1 MRRLLILLSAC
12 LFLVNGARAQ
22 DRSSSTFGLDPKDA
36 QAVRSIQSK
45 MAQIRK
51 HRPTVALVLSGGGAK
66 GAATVGALKFMEQYD
81 LPVDMVVGT
90 SIGGLLGGM
99 YALGYSADYL
109 DSLIH
114 NINWEMAL
122 SDKVDRQYIPYS
134 RTRYK
139 EKFLVSIPFYY
150 RTDDYKNYVAGDM
163 PFASGEER
171 RLLRL
176 GADEKGT
183 SIDRIIS
190 DNLMGSLPSGFV
202 YGQNVC
208 QIISSRTVG
217 YSDSTDFFKF
227 PIPFACVATDVASGK
242 AKIWH
247 DGSVNLALRSTMS
260 IPGLFTPVRTQ
271 GMVLADGG
279 MRNNFPVDI
288 ARDMGADI
296 VIGIDLSTGNLEA
309 DKINNLGDILWQ
321 GIDMLAGDSFERNV
335 RSVDVRIHPDLG
347 EYNMLSF
354 NEVAI
359 DTMFRR
365 GYRAAEAAASQLE
378 DVRRKVGSEKRKLQA
393 RPAVDLNRQPVI
405 IGDIDVVGVTPEEAD
420 YIRSKMTVKAGSL
433 VTYSLIEEDIAR
445 VFGEGTYDFVN
456 YEMRGSMEPYRLRIL
471 CKRGPMHQLGLGF
484 RVDSQDLVS
493 ILVNIGLNTH
503 SIRGSSLD
511 LTGRIG
517 INPYLD
523 LHYAYNSPKLP
534 TLNARA
540 FFRWA
545 DHNNFVSSSN
555 NFNIIFNQ
563 YTQEL
568 YASNMKWSSFD
579 VQGGLR
585 NQYFNVKQILAT
597 GVQGDYDPVS
607 VTQDYPG
614 VFINARMETLDNGY
628 FPTRGVSAG
637 IQAEFI
643 SRMFVDGHPKP
654 FGTLAMDGQM
664 PVSWGRFTLVPKGS
678 VRFLFGDDI
687 PIVYANVMGGDFP
700 GRYVDHQRPFMGINK
715 AAIRQNYMM
724 IGRLDARF
732 NVAGSHYVSAIFN
745 AAYDF
750 SSFREFDLGEHV
762 FGAGLEYAYN
772 SVMGPLK
779 LSIHWSSITKKVGGY
794 LSIGYNF

>member
-1 MRRLLILLSAC
+1 MKRLLIFISACFLLGLSA
-12 LFLVNGARAQ
+12 LAQ
-22 DRSSSTFGLDPKDA
+22 DRASSTFGLDPKDA
-36 QAVRSIQSK
+36 QAVRSIQAK
-45 MAQIRK
+45 MAQIRR

-90 SIGGLLGGM
+90 SIGGLLGAL
-99 YALGYSADYL
+99 YSLGYSADYL

-122 SDKVDRQYIPYS
+122 SDKVDRKYIPYS
-134 RTRYK
+134 QTRYM

-150 RTDDYKNYVAGDM
+150 RTDDYQNYVTGDM

-171 RLLRL
+171 RLHL
-176 GADEKGT
+176 GADEQGT

-247 DGSVNLALRSTMS
+247 DGSINLAMRSTMS

-296 VIGIDLSTGNLEA
+296 VIGIDLSTGSTEA

-321 GIDMLAGDSFERNV
+321 GIDMLAGDSYERNL
-335 RSVDVRIHPDLG
+335 RSVDVRIHPDLTG
-347 EYNMLSF
+347 YNMLSF
-354 NEVAI
+354 NDVAI
-359 DTMFRR
+359 DTMFNR
-365 GYRAAEAAASQLE
+365 GYKAAVEAAKDLAA
-378 DVRRKVGSEKRKLQA
+378 VRRKVGSEKRRLQA
-393 RPAVDLNRQPVI
+393 RPAVDLNNQSVV
-405 IGDIDVVGVTPEEAD
+405 IGDIDVVGVTAEEAD
-420 YIRSKMTVKAGSL
+420 YIRSRLSVKPGSVVNYDVL
-433 VTYSLIEEDIAR
+433 EEDIAR

-456 YEMRGSMEPYRLRIL
+456 YELRGTMEPYRLRIL

-517 INPYLD
+517 VNPYLD
-523 LHYAYNSPKLP
+523 VHYAYNSPKLP
-534 TLNARA
+534 TINARA

-545 DHNNFVSSSN
+545 DRNNFVSGDNSYSIV
-555 NFNIIFNQ
+555 FHQ

-568 YASNMKWSSFD
+568 YFSRMKWSSFD
-579 VQGGLR
+579 VQAGLR
-585 NQYFNVKQILAT
+585 NQYFKIKQILASD
-597 GVQGDYDPVS
+597 VQGNYDPRTIS
-607 VTQDYPG
+607 ADYPG
-614 VFINARMETLDNGY
+614 AFLNARMETLDNGY

-637 IQAEFI
+637 VQADFV
-643 SRMFVDGHPKP
+643 SRMFVDNHPKP
-654 FGTLAMDGQM
+654 FVSVAMDGMM
-664 PVSWGRFTLVPKGS
+664 PVSWGKFTLVPRGS
-678 VRFLFGDDI
+678 LRFLFGEDI
-687 PIVYANVMGGDFP
+687 PIVFANVMGGDFP
-700 GRYVDHQRPFMGINK
+700 GRYVDQQRPFLGINK
-715 AAIRQNYMM
+715 AAIRRNYMM
-724 IGRLDARF
+724 IGRLDARY
-732 NVAGSHYVSAIFN
+732 NIAGSHFVSAIFN

-750 SSFREFDLGEHV
+750 NSFKEFEQGEHN

-772 SVMGPLK
+772 SVLGPLK
-779 LSIHWSSITKKVGGY
+779 LDIHWSTITRKVGAY
-794 LSIGYNF
+794 LSIGFNF

>member
-1 MRRLLILLSAC
+1 MKKILTLLSAC
-12 LFLVNGARAQ
+12 LLAGISALAQ

-36 QAVRSIQSK
+36 QAVQSIRNR
-45 MAQIRK
+45 MAQIRG

-66 GAATVGALKFMEQYD
+66 GAATVGALKFMEQYN

-114 NINWEMAL
+114 NINWDMAL

-150 RTDDYKNYVAGDM
+150 RTDDYQSYVAGDL
-163 PFASGEER
+163 PFASGEDR
-171 RLLRL
+171 RLHL

-202 YGQNVC
+202 YGQNVS

-247 DGSVNLALRSTMS
+247 NGSINLALRSTMS

-271 GMVLADGG
+271 GMVLTDGG

-296 VIGIDLSTGNLEA
+296 VIGIDLSTDSMEA

-335 RSVDVRIHPDLG
+335 RSVDVRIHPDLDG
-347 EYNMLSF
+347 YNMLSF
-354 NEVAI
+354 NDAAI

-365 GYRAAEAAASQLE
+365 GYRAAEAAADELAS
-378 DVRRKVGSEKRKLQA
+378 VRRKVGGEKRRLQA
-393 RPAVDLNRQPVI
+393 KPAVDLNRQPVV
-405 IGDIDVVGVTPEEAD
+405 IGDIDVVGVTAEEAD
-420 YIRSKMTVKAGSL
+420 YIRSKLSVKAGSI
-433 VTYSLIEEDIAR
+433 VTYSALEEDIAR

-456 YEMRGSMEPYRLRIL
+456 YELRGSMEPYRLRIL

-503 SIRGSSLD
+503 SIRGASLD
-511 LTGRIG
+511 MTGRIG
-517 INPYLD
+517 VNPYLD
-523 LHYAYNSPKLP
+523 LHFAYNSPKLP
-534 TLNARA
+534 TINARA

-545 DHNNFVSSSN
+545 DRNNFISGTN
-555 NFNIIFNQ
+555 NYSIAFHQ
-563 YTQEL
+563 YTQDL
-568 YASNMKWSSFD
+568 YASNMKWSNFD
-579 VQGGLR
+579 VQGGIR

-597 GVQGDYDPVS
+597 DVQGDYDPRSVS
-607 VTQDYPG
+607 WDYPG
-614 VFINARMETLDNGY
+614 LFLNARMETLDDGY
-628 FPTRGVSAG
+628 FPTKGVSAG
-637 IQAEFI
+637 IQGEFV

-654 FGTLAMDGQM
+654 FGTLSMDGQM
-664 PVSWGRFTLVPKGS
+664 PVSWGRFTLIPRGS
-678 VRFLFGDDI
+678 VRFLFGEDI
-687 PIVYANVMGGDFP
+687 PIVFANVMGGDYQ
-700 GRYVDHQRPFMGINK
+700 GRYVDQQIPFMGINK
-715 AAIRQNYMM
+715 AAIRRNYMM
-724 IGRLDARF
+724 VGRMDARI
-732 NVAGSHYVSAIFN
+732 NVAGSHYVSAVFN

-750 SSFREFDLGEHV
+750 NAFQEFELGEHV
-762 FGAGLEYAYN
+762 LGAGLEYAYN
-772 SVMGPLK
+772 SVLGPLK
-779 LSIHWSSITKKVGGY
+779 LSVHWSSITRKLGAY
-794 LSIGYNF
+794 LSMGFNF

>member
-1 MRRLLILLSAC
+1 MKRLLSILSAC
-12 LFLVNGARAQ
+12 FLLGLSALAQ
-22 DRSSSTFGLDPKDA
+22 DRSSSTFGLDPEDA
-36 QAVRSIQSK
+36 QAVRSIQSR
-45 MAQIRK
+45 MDQIRK

-66 GAATVGALKFMEQYD
+66 GAATIGALKFMEQYD
-81 LPVDMVVGT
+81 LPIDMVVGT

-99 YALGYSADYL
+99 YALGYDANYL

-122 SDKVDRQYIPYS
+122 SDKVDRKYIPYS

-150 RTDDYKNYVAGDM
+150 RTNDYQNYVTGDL
-163 PFASGEER
+163 PFASAGDRRLHLGAEER
-171 RLLRL
+171 
-176 GADEKGT
+176 GN

-190 DNLMGSLPSGFV
+190 DNLMGSLPAGFV
-202 YGQNVC
+202 YGQNVY

-247 DGSVNLALRSTMS
+247 DGSLNLALRSTMS

-296 VIGIDLSTGNLEA
+296 VIGIDLSTSNLEA
-309 DKINNLGDILWQ
+309 EKINNLGDILWQ

-335 RSVDVRIHPDLG
+335 RSVDVRIHPDLDG
-347 EYNMLSF
+347 YNMLSF

-365 GYRAAEAAASQLE
+365 GYRAAEAAADELAA
-378 DVRRKVGSEKRKLQA
+378 VRRKVGSDKRRLQA
-393 RPAVDLNRQPVI
+393 RPAVDLNRQPVV
-405 IGDIDVVGVTPEEAD
+405 IGDIDIVGVTADEAD
-420 YIRSKMTVKAGSL
+420 YIRSKLAVKAGTVISYQML
-433 VTYSLIEEDIAR
+433 EEDIAR
-445 VFGEGTYDFVN
+445 VFGEGTYDFVS
-456 YEMRGSMEPYRLRIL
+456 YELRGSMEPYRLRIL

-484 RVDSQDLVS
+484 RVDTQDLVS

-503 SIRGSSLD
+503 SVRGASLD
-511 LTGRIG
+511 LTGRVG
-517 INPYLD
+517 VNPYLD
-523 LHYAYNSPKLP
+523 LHFAYNAPKWP

-545 DHNNFVSSSN
+545 DRNNFISGDN
-555 NFNIIFNQ
+555 NFSIAFHQ

-568 YASNMKWSSFD
+568 YFSNMRWSHFD
-579 VQGGLR
+579 VQGGFR
-585 NQYFNVKQILAT
+585 NQYFNVRQILAKD
-597 GVQGDYDPVS
+597 VLGDYDPQTIS
-607 VTQDYPG
+607 RDYPG
-614 VFINARMETLDNGY
+614 FFLNARIETLDNGY

-637 IQAEFI
+637 IQGEFV
-643 SRMFVDGHPKP
+643 SRLFVEGHPKP
-654 FGTLAMDGQM
+654 FAVVALDGQM
-664 PVSWGRFTLVPKGS
+664 PVTWGRFTLVPHGS
-678 VRFLFGDDI
+678 ARILFGDDI
-687 PIVYANVMGGDFP
+687 PIVYANVLGGDFP
-700 GRYVDHQRPFMGINK
+700 GRYVDQQRPFMGINK
-715 AAIRQNYMM
+715 AALRRNGMLV
-724 IGRLDARF
+724 GRLDARY
-732 NVAGSHYVSAIFN
+732 NVAGNHFVSAIFN

-750 SSFREFDLGEHV
+750 NNFREFVKGEPV

-772 SVMGPLK
+772 SVLGPIK
-779 LSIHWSSITKKVGGY
+779 LDIHWSTITKKVGAY

>member
-1 MRRLLILLSAC
+1 MKRLLTLLSAC
-12 LFLVNGARAQ
+12 ILLGLSSQAQ
-22 DRSSSTFGLDPKDA
+22 DRTSSTFGLDPKDA
-36 QAVRSIQSK
+36 QAVRTIQSR

-66 GAATVGALKFMEQYD
+66 GAATVGALKYMEQYN
-81 LPVDMVVGT
+81 LPIDMVVGT

-99 YALGYSADYL
+99 YSLGYSADYL

-122 SDKVDRQYIPYS
+122 SDKVDRKYIPYS

-150 RTDDYKNYVAGDM
+150 RTDDYQTYVAGDL
-163 PFASGEER
+163 PFASGEDR
-171 RLLRL
+171 RLHL
-176 GADEKGT
+176 GADDRGT

-227 PIPFACVATDVASGK
+227 PIPFACVATDIASGK

-271 GMVLADGG
+271 GMVLTDGG

-296 VIGIDLSTGNLEA
+296 VIGIDLSTGDQEA
-309 DKINNLGDILWQ
+309 EKINNLGDILWK

-335 RSVDVRIHPDLG
+335 RSVDVRIHPDLSG
-347 EYNMLSF
+347 YNMLSF
-354 NEVAI
+354 NDVAI

-365 GYRAAEAAASQLE
+365 GYRAAEAAAGDLAA
-378 DVRRKVGSEKRKLQA
+378 VRRKVGSETLKLQA
-393 RPAVDLNRQPVI
+393 KPAVDLNRQAVA
-405 IGDIDVVGVTPEEAD
+405 IGDIDIVGVTADEAD
-420 YIRSKMTVKAGSL
+420 YIRSKLAVKAGSV
-433 VTYSLIEEDIAR
+433 VTYKALEEDIAR

-484 RVDSQDLVS
+484 RIDSQDLVS
-493 ILVNIGLNTH
+493 VLVNVGLNTH
-503 SIRGSSLD
+503 SVRGASLD
-511 LTGRIG
+511 MTGRIG
-517 INPYLD
+517 INPTLD
-523 LHYAYNSPKLP
+523 LHFAYTSPKLP
-534 TLNARA
+534 TINARA

-545 DHNNFVSSSN
+545 DRNNFISGASN
-555 NFNIIFNQ
+555 YSIIFNQ

-568 YASNMKWSSFD
+568 YASNMRWSNFD
-579 VQGGLR
+579 VQFGLR
-585 NQYFNVKQILAT
+585 NQYFSIKQILAT
-597 GVQGDYDPVS
+597 DVQGDYNPQS
-607 VTQDYPG
+607 IAPDYPG
-614 VFINARMETLDNGY
+614 LFLNARMETLDNGY
-628 FPTRGVSAG
+628 FPTRGASAG
-637 IQAEFI
+637 IHAELV

-654 FGTLAMDGQM
+654 FGVLSMDGTM
-664 PVSWGRFTLVPKGS
+664 PVSWGKFTLVPRGS
-678 VRFLFGDDI
+678 IRYLFGDDI

-715 AAIRQNYMM
+715 AAIRRNYMM
-724 IGRLDARF
+724 IGRLDARY
-732 NVAGSHYVSAIFN
+732 NVAGNHFVSAIFN

-750 SSFREFDLGEHV
+750 NQFSEFELGEHV

-772 SVMGPLK
+772 SVAGPLK
-779 LSIHWSSITKKVGGY
+779 LDVHWSSITKKVGFY
-794 LSIGYNF
+794 LSLGYNF

>member
-1 MRRLLILLSAC
+1 MKKILTLLSAC
-12 LFLVNGARAQ
+12 LLAGISALAQ

-36 QAVRSIQSK
+36 QAVRSIQSR

-90 SIGGLLGGM
+90 SIGGLLGGL
-99 YALGYSADYL
+99 YSLGYSADYL
-109 DSLIH
+109 DTLIH
-114 NINWEMAL
+114 NINWDMAL

-150 RTDDYKNYVAGDM
+150 RTDDYQNYVAGDL
-163 PFASGEER
+163 PFASGEDR
-171 RLLRL
+171 RLHL

-247 DGSVNLALRSTMS
+247 NGSINLALRSTMS

-271 GMVLADGG
+271 GMVLTDGG

-296 VIGIDLSTGNLEA
+296 VIGIDLSTDSMEA

-335 RSVDVRIHPDLG
+335 RSVDVRIHPDLEG
-347 EYNMLSF
+347 YNMLSF
-354 NEVAI
+354 NDVAI
-359 DTMFRR
+359 DTMYRR
-365 GYRAAEAAASQLE
+365 GYRAAEAAADELAA
-378 DVRRKVGSEKRKLQA
+378 VRRKVGSEKRKLQA
-393 RPAVDLNRQPVI
+393 RPAVDLNRRPVV
-405 IGDIDVVGVTPEEAD
+405 IGDIDVVGVTAEEAD
-420 YIRSKMTVKAGSL
+420 YIRSKLSVKAGSI
-433 VTYSLIEEDIAR
+433 VTYSALEEDIAR

-456 YEMRGSMEPYRLRIL
+456 YELRGSMEPYRLRIL

-503 SIRGSSLD
+503 SIRGASLD
-511 LTGRIG
+511 MTGRIG

-523 LHYAYNSPKLP
+523 LHFAYNSPKLP
-534 TLNARA
+534 TINARA

-545 DHNNFVSSSN
+545 DRNNFISGN
-555 NFNIIFNQ
+555 TNYNIIFHQ
-563 YTQEL
+563 YSQEL
-568 YASNMKWSSFD
+568 YFSNMKWSNFD
-579 VQGGLR
+579 VQGGIR
-585 NQYFNVKQILAT
+585 NQYFNVQQILAT
-597 GVQGDYDPVS
+597 DVKGDYDPRSVS
-607 VTQDYPG
+607 RDYPG
-614 VFINARMETLDNGY
+614 LFVNARMETLDDGY

-637 IQAEFI
+637 IQGEFI

-654 FGTLAMDGQM
+654 FGTLSMDGQM
-664 PVSWGRFTLVPKGS
+664 PVSLGRFTLVPRGS
-678 VRFLFGDDI
+678 VRFLFGEDI
-687 PIVYANVMGGDFP
+687 PIVFANVMGGDFP
-700 GRYVDHQRPFMGINK
+700 GRYVDQQRPFMGIGK
-715 AAIRQNYMM
+715 AAIRRNYMM

-732 NVAGSHYVSAIFN
+732 NVSGSHFVSAVFN

-750 SSFREFDLGEHV
+750 NTFREFELGEHV
-762 FGAGLEYAYN
+762 LGAGLEYAYN
-772 SVMGPLK
+772 SVLGPLK
-779 LSIHWSSITKKVGGY
+779 LSVHWSTITQKLGAY
-794 LSIGYNF
+794 LSVGFNF